1 MGQFF
6 FTNLN
11 YPLKN
16 TIMDSVLE
24 FLWFYVSAYFLP
36 LLNCITRFVVNGGTS
51 KVVSN
56 DLQVELKEPM
66 EGKSEKL
73 EYLNDLNDEK
83 DDEKNDEKNDEK
95 EDENEFS
102 FTFKFP
108 TFEEFSMKQKNFNGD
123 VELTEVSLGA
133 NEVDSNANDE
143 VVLDEFQLPKVSFEA
158 SEVISSLSDGFVSD
172 ESRVVDTQKGS
183 VHVSDDDVED
193 EGVSEYVDMPKVSF
207 EASEV
212 NLSSNDRYPSD
223 EFQAIDT
230 QKGSVHVSDGDVED
244 QEGVS
249 ERVDLPKNSS
259 EVSEVN
265 SCSNDMFV
273 SEEFRVVDTQKGTIY
288 VSDDDTEDQ
297 ESVSEFIDSPEVS
310 VEASEVKWNTN
321 DVFVS
326 NVDAQDRLSHVW
338 NEDYDNH
345 EGVDEPMILGSLNE
359 KKIGEVEE
367 KEETDIFNEEEMQN
381 DIDESFSLSPESNL
395 DSISSNSLDS
405 PTSDSNEDGFLSDGY
420 FEVELDELE
429 RKVWKKSDFLSETDF
444 VSKSRN
450 ITEPEKTNANVNK
463 NENILSTDATNKL
476 ESLWEHQELIEQLQ
490 MEIKKVKAIGL
501 PTIFEESESPPKIME
516 ELKPWK
522 IEEAYQH
529 GGGGGTMSEVHKF
542 YKTYRERMRKFD
554 IFNYQKMYAIGF
566 LQLKDPHQSS
576 SISSSLPEITTLL
589 SQSFR
594 MNKGK
599 KHEND
604 PTTKFIKELQSD
616 LEVVYVG
623 QMCLSWEILH
633 WQYEKALDIWESDPR
648 GVRRFNE
655 ISGEFQQFQVLMQ
668 RFIEDEPFQGPR
680 IQNYV
685 KNRCVFRNLLQVPVI
700 RDDHLKKKA
709 RSEAVYDIT
718 SEVLVEILEESI
730 RLFWRF
736 VRADKYK
743 RQTPVEFQRPEDQQL
758 FVDLQKDLHK
768 KERKLKDH
776 LRRGN
781 CILKK
786 LRQCREDD
794 ETEDQVLY
802 FFCQVDMK
810 LVSRVLQMSK
820 LTTDQLVWCHNK
832 LSEVSFVNKKIHVE
846 PSFLLFPC

>member
-1 MGQFF
+1 
-6 FTNLN
+6 
-11 YPLKN
+11 
-16 TIMDSVLE
+16 MDSVLE
-24 FLWFYVSAYFLP
+24 FLWFYVSAYFLQ
-36 LLNCITRFVVNGGTS
+36 LLNYITRFVINGGTS
-51 KVVSN
+51 KVVSS
-56 DLQVELKEPM
+56 DLKDELKEPM
-66 EGKSEKL
+66 EEKSEKL
-73 EYLNDLNDEK
+73 EYVSDL
-83 DDEKNDEKNDEK
+83 NDEK

-108 TFEEFSMKQKNFNGD
+108 TFEEFSMKQKNVNGD
-123 VELTEVSLGA
+123 VKLTEVSLEA

-193 EGVSEYVDMPKVSF
+193 EGVSEYVDVPKVSL

-223 EFQAIDT
+223 EFQAVDT
-230 QKGSVHVSDGDVED
+230 QKGSVHVSDNDVDD

-265 SCSNDMFV
+265 SSSYDMFV
-273 SEEFRVVDTQKGTIY
+273 SEEFQVVDTQKGTIY

-297 ESVSEFIDSPEVS
+297 ESVSEYIDSPEVS

-326 NVDAQDRLSHVW
+326 NVDARDRLSHVW
-338 NEDYDNH
+338 DEDYDNH
-345 EGVDEPMILGSLNE
+345 EGVDEPMITESLNE
-359 KKIGEVEE
+359 KKIGGVEE
-367 KEETDIFNEEEMQN
+367 KEDTDIFNEDEMQN
-381 DIDESFSLSPESNL
+381 DIDESFSSSPESNL
-395 DSISSNSLDS
+395 DSISSNTLDS

-420 FEVELDELE
+420 FELELDELE
-429 RKVWKKSDFLSETDF
+429 RKVWKKSNFLSETDF
-444 VSKSRN
+444 VAKSRN
-450 ITEPEKTNANVNK
+450 ITEPEKTNANVNE

-490 MEIKKVKAIGL
+490 MELKKVRAIGL
-501 PTIFEESESPPKIME
+501 PTIFEESESPPKFME

-529 GGGGGTMSEVHKF
+529 SGGGGTMSEVHKF

-554 IFNYQKMYAIGF
+554 IFSYQKMYAIGF
-566 LQLKDPHQSS
+566 LQLKDPRSS
-576 SISSSLPEITTLL
+576 LNLSSLPEITTLL

-594 MNKGK
+594 TNKAK

-685 KNRCVFRNLLQVPVI
+685 KNRLIFRNLLQVPVI
-700 RDDHLKKKA
+700 RDDHLKKKKV

-768 KERKLKDH
+768 KERKLKDQ

-786 LRQCREDD
+786 IRQCREDD
-794 ETEDQVLY
+794 EAEDQVLY

-832 LSEVSFVNKKIHVE
+832 LSKVSFVDRKIHVE